1 MTEEN
6 KDSKKE
12 EVKPSSEESTDK
24 NKPDNTKVEDT
35 TQKIEVEEENKE
47 LKEKLAKSEKKSSD
61 WEKAFYKE
69 KSKPKELAPEV
80 PQPEEETTEYDKDID
95 TRIDKKLRERDVSTY
110 NENLKLAIQDIHNEY
125 PEYKP
130 ENDINN
136 INWDK
141 LEPLIKATA
150 FPNDRKEMFKR
161 IQILHRGITQP
172 ISPTQPDPGDK
183 VDDSGVGDV
192 PTSPEGKDK
201 EPDIMTRPL
210 NKWEQKAY
218 EIGKSSGI
226 YKTEKDYREKLA
238 KEQK

>member
-12 EVKPSSEESTDK
+12 EVQPSSEESTEKKEPDK
-24 NKPDNTKVEDT
+24 TQVEDT
-35 TQKIEVEEENKE
+35 TQKTEVEGELKDKLTKAEKKAGDFE
-47 LKEKLAKSEKKSSD
+47 RAFLKEKEKNRERD
-61 WEKAFYKE
+61 
-69 KSKPKELAPEV
+69 LTPEV
-80 PQPEEETTEYDKDID
+80 SQPEEELDDYDKGID
-95 TRIDKKLRERDVSTY
+95 TRIDKKLKERDVVSY
-110 NENLKLAIQDIHNEY
+110 NENLKLAIQDIHDKY

-150 FPNDRKEMFKR
+150 FPNNRQEMFKR
-161 IQILHRGITQP
+161 IEILHRGITQP
-172 ISPTQPDPGDK
+172 ISPDNSKSDPEK
-183 VDDSGVGDV
+183 VDDSGAGNV
-192 PTSPEGKDK
+192 PTSPEGKD
-201 EPDIMTRPL
+201 EQPDIMTRPL
-210 NKWEQKAY
+210 NKWEQKAF

-238 KEQK
+238 E